1 MTMSSVEIIE
11 GIRII
16 KGKFAGEFGFISSYL
31 IIDDDEVLIIDPG
44 TAGHPGGMIIDTIK
58 YYGLKPKS
66 DTVGIVCTHGHP
78 DHIGGVTRTQKET
91 NAPVLIHHDDAE
103 LLENPAAFINNRLR
117 IDFAGRM
124 QMKLEKGPMR
134 VNYRKY
140 EPDRLITDGETIQ
153 VGQTNLEV
161 IHTGGHSAGHCVFY
175 DRKRKALFSGDELN
189 CFPND
194 PHKFYVDLSGNFTA
208 KLDAIERLKSLEIEY
223 VFPAHDVSH
232 IMNDAPQQLVEVRN
246 AVIQFQDAILDH
258 LKTRTEA
265 DIDQLVF
272 DIKQARSIPVPYSLP
287 YLLPTTIQVCLEG
300 LSKAGLVSLENDVW
314 SLI

>member
-1 MTMSSVEIIE
+1 MSSSEIIE
-11 GIRII
+11 GIKII

-44 TAGHPGGMIIDTIK
+44 TAGHPGDMIIDAIK
-58 YYGLKPKS
+58 HHGLKPKS

-78 DHIGGVTRTQKET
+78 DHIGGVKRIHKET
-91 NAPVLIHHDDAE
+91 NAPVMIHGDDAE
-103 LLENPAAFINNRLR
+103 LMVNPSTFINERLY

-134 VNYRKY
+134 VNFRKHN
-140 EPDRLITDGETIQ
+140 PDRLITDGESIQ

-161 IHTGGHSAGHCVFY
+161 IHTGGHSAGHCAFY
-175 DRKRKALFSGDELN
+175 DRQRKTLFSGDELN

-194 PHKFYVDLSGNFTA
+194 PHKFYVDLSGSFTA
-208 KLDAIERLKSLEIEY
+208 KMDAVERLQSLDIEY
-223 VFPAHDVSH
+223 LLPAHDVSH

-246 AVIQFQDAILDH
+246 AVIQFQDAVLNH
-258 LKTRTEA
+258 LKTRNEA
-265 DIDQLVF
+265 DIDQLIF

-287 YLLPTTIQVCLEG
+287 FLLPTTIQVCLEG
-300 LSKAGLVSLENDVW
+300 LSKAGLVSFENDVW